1 MITLND
7 KLFITKEVNSIM
19 VAYSKKVVL
28 RKLLMAFC
36 FESQSNNGIITDL
49 FKSINFY
56 GLSVPYEIEQD
67 LSEFLLRFKKSLEQ
81 VELTA
86 LYFWVLNKKYMRYL
100 EGFDS
105 EYDTFSVKEFD
116 REFGRSLAYKIYEPK
131 DSGLG
136 HETIEELKL
145 LLCDFASEFDLSVM
159 YECTTKQ
166 IVEVIDMYCSASNNT
181 VPVF

>member
-1 MITLND
+1 MQIEKKETFTH
-7 KLFITKEVNSIM
+7 FISDENSFSEF
-19 VAYSKKVVL
+19 YSNFLIEEKNYTSKNVVIQ
-28 RKLLMAFC
+28 F
-36 FESQSNNGIITDL
+36 SNN
-49 FKSINFY
+49 INI
-56 GLSVPYEIEQD
+56 STE
-67 LSEFLLRFKKSLEQ
+67 EFLLFLDISVQKNLERD
-81 VELTA
+81 ELTA